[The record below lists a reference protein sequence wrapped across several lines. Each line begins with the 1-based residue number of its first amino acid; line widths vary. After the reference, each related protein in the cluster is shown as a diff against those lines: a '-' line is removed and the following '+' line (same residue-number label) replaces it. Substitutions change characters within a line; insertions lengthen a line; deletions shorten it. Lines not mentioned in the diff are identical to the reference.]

1 MEVNLNVTLNAYP
14 KLSST
19 LLADYVT
26 KEELEAKDYVDN
38 DTLDTTLAD
47 YVKDVVDADPSVV
60 YGRKEV
66 NGVMT
71 WVPITYI
78 DDKDQPFCY
87 GMTAG
92 DTLTSEG
99 LQTLQC
105 VNLPRDISSYL
116 VEYLPSTNGYFWFC
130 SPRAI
135 TKVVAASG
143 LSYEVT
149 VTEQPGTISLI
160 VEDKTYNMN
169 CYKTTRLAALPGVP
183 YKFEIELGD

>member
-14 KLSST
+14 RLSST
-19 LLADYVT
+19 LLSDYVT
-26 KEELEAKDYVDN
+26 KEELEAKEYIDN
-38 DTLDTTLAD
+38 SALQVALED
-47 YVKDVVDADPSVV
+47 YVKDVEDPEVGVV
-60 YGRKEV
+60 YGRMDV
-66 NGVMT
+66 DGVMT
-71 WVPITYI
+71 WVPITYV

-87 GMTAG
+87 GMTTG

-99 LQTLQC
+99 LQSLQR
-105 VNLPRDISSYL
+105 VIISKEISSYL
-116 VEYLPSTNGYFWFC
+116 VEYQPDDNGYFWFC
-130 SPRAI
+130 TPRQVV
-135 TKVVAASG
+135 KVMAASG

-149 VTEQPGTISLI
+149 VTKQQGTIALT